1 MNNRVVVLGA
11 GQTKFEKETDKK
23 MDDMAIEAAMLALDD
38 AGMNYSDIEMGF
50 VGNVYQPGIAF
61 LLYYGL
67 GKTGIP
73 ITRVDIACASSS
85 RCIQLGAYLVEA
97 GAYETIMIVGVE
109 IMPKGMVPMP
119 LDPAII
125 SIDSEFMFDAVTGLM
140 TMPGA
145 YAHKAIRYMH
155 EYDAKPEQFAS
166 VAVKNHKNA
175 SLNPK
180 AMYKKELTLEEVM
193 QSRMVSTPLT
203 LYQCC
208 SNSSGAAAIIL
219 TTEKKARKFTTKP
232 VYLAGWAEASI
243 SYTKDDPVKTSL
255 SEGNTEMAAAKA
267 YRKAGIEPSS
277 VNFAQVHDAFSF
289 GEIFQI
295 EELGL
300 CPKGEGASYAWQS
313 KTDINGSIPVN
324 TDGGLLGCGHPIG
337 ATGSRMVAETCLQL
351 KGLAGTRQVSKAK
364 VGLIQNSGLG
374 ATNVLVFQT

>member
-1 MNNRVVVLGA
+1 MSNKVVVLGV
-11 GQTKFEKETDKK
+11 GQTKFEKEPQKK
-23 MDDMAIEAAMLALDD
+23 MDDMAIEAAMLALED
-38 AGMNYSDIEMGF
+38 AGMNYGDIEMGF

-97 GAYETIMIVGVE
+97 GAYEAIMIVGVE
-109 IMPKGMVPMP
+109 IMPRGMVPMP
-119 LDPAII
+119 LDPAVI

-145 YAHKAIRYMH
+145 YAHKAIRYMY
-155 EYDAKPEQFAS
+155 EYDARPEQFAK

-175 SLNPK
+175 SLNPN
-180 AMYKKELTLEEVM
+180 AMYQKELSLEEVM
-193 QSRMVSTPLT
+193 QSKMVSTPLT

-219 TTEKKARKFTTKP
+219 ATEKKARQFTSKP
-232 VYLAGWAEASI
+232 VYLTGWAEASI

-255 SEGNTEMAAAKA
+255 SEGNTEMAAKKA
-267 YRKAGIEPSS
+267 YKKAGIEP
-277 VNFAQVHDAFSF
+277 VNIDIAQVHDAFSF

-300 CPKGEGASYAWQS
+300 CPKGEGANYVWQG
-313 KTDINGSIPVN
+313 KTDITGSIPVN

-337 ATGSRMVAETCLQL
+337 ATGSRMVAEIYLQL
-351 KGLAGTRQVSKAK
+351 QGLAGARQINNAK

-374 ATNVLVFQT
+374 ATNVLIFQV